1 MTSELRRQTH
11 EFVVRKQAA
20 AEEARQMAALRILC
34 GLDFE
39 DVMQGGPEQRLL
51 ALRSVERLVE
61 RERLKGLRRHWAYDL
76 NRHIALSQACEGLRR
91 SLQSAS
97 QFRSGSGG
105 APGLSCATKNG
116 VQGRRRS

>member
-1 MTSELRRQTH
+1 MTSELKRQTR
-11 EFVVRKQAA
+11 EFVAEKQAA

-39 DVMQGGPEQRLL
+39 DVMQSGPQQRLA

-76 NRHIALSQACEGLRR
+76 NRHIALSQACDSLRH
-91 SLQSAS
+91 SLRPA
-97 QFRSGSGG
+97 QFPAGSGD
-105 APGLSCATKNG
+105 ASKVPETKNG
-116 VQGRRRS
+116 VQRRRCS